1 MSLKKIIFTL
11 LLLAVPVLFAIV
23 TNALEGASPATGSGN
38 SSAGFNDCQE
48 CKAALSGQG
57 LTSGKPHCDK
67 LPANSPCYSTEAGVS
82 PAGATKES
90 PTGQAK

>member
-23 TNALEGASPATGSGN
+23 TNATEGASPVTGSGN
-38 SSAGFNDCQE
+38 SSAGFNDCDACRATVSNKE
-48 CKAALSGQG
+48 

-67 LPANSPCYSTEAGVS
+67 LPANSPCYSTEVPAGV
-82 PAGATKES
+82 TKES